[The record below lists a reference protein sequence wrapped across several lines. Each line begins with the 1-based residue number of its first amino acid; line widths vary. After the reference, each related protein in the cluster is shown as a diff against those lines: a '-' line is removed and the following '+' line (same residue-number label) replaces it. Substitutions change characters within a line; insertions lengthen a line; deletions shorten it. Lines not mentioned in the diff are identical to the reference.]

1 MFNVG
6 GGEVLVVLLVALIFL
21 GPHRLPDAARQVGR
35 FMTEMRRMSN
45 GFQNELRN
53 ALDEPLQSTPRR
65 PTTIGGAN
73 RPLPA
78 ATATPAPTQDTPID
92 AEVAAA
98 VEAAAA
104 DAAEETPPTGEADPL
119 TS

>member
-21 GPHRLPDAARQVGR
+21 GPHRLPDAARQVGK
-35 FMTEMRRMSN
+35 FMAEMRRMSN
-45 GFQNELRN
+45 GFQSELRN

-65 PTTIGGAN
+65 PTTLGGTTK
-73 RPLPA
+73 PIPA

-98 VEAAAA
+98 VE
-104 DAAEETPPTGEADPL
+104 DAAKAEEAATPPAGEADPL